1 MEPILLQ
8 QLDFNG
14 KEVYELNWNQKQ
26 DEKSMEWKI
35 RVMKKDEQLKFRRD
49 ELYSYS
55 LIFKVE
61 CSLVVVKQNYEEMM
75 ITFLCMFIG
84 VIMSRKTK

>member
-14 KEVYELNWNQKQ
+14 KEVYELNQNEKQ

-35 RVMKKDEQLKFRRD
+35 RVLKKDEQLKFRRD

-55 LIFKVE
+55 LNIKVE
-61 CSLVVVKQNYEEMM
+61 YSLVVVKQN
-75 ITFLCMFIG
+75 T
-84 VIMSRKTK
+84 RR